1 MLANE
6 FLAFEHSPLFFV
18 DIIIHCSLLRTCRVR
33 VEEKEEFLVYTVLW
47 TLTCHPYLESA
58 TALSD
63 KEKERK
69 VNFRTRFFLML
80 ANEFLAFEHSPLF
93 FVDIIIHCS
102 LLRTCRVRVEEKE
115 EFLVYTVLW
124 TLTCHPY
131 LESATALSDYY
142 KEKERKVNFRTR
154 FFLMLA
160 NEFLAF
166 EHSPLFFVDI
176 IIHCSLLRTCRV
188 RVEEKEEFLVYTVLW
203 TLTCHPY
210 LESATA
216 LSDTYPHCS
225 NDIVNSCLAI
235 LNLMLCMQ

>member
-1 MLANE
+1 MTIA
-6 FLAFEHSPLFFV
+6 SK
-18 DIIIHCSLLRTCRVR
+18 SVR
-33 VEEKEEFLVYTVLW
+33 RSYYYYYY
-47 TLTCHPYLESA
+47 P
-58 TALSD
+58 
-63 KEKERK
+63 
-69 VNFRTRFFLML
+69 
-80 ANEFLAFEHSPLF
+80 
-93 FVDIIIHCS
+93 
-102 LLRTCRVRVEEKE
+102 
-115 EFLVYTVLW
+115 
-124 TLTCHPY
+124 
-131 LESATALSDYY
+131 YY

-216 LSDTYPHCS
+216 LSDIYMGPKNMEQKT
-225 NDIVNSCLAI
+225 
-235 LNLMLCMQ
+235 LNTIIHEHVEALLHTQIDT

>member
-1 MLANE
+1 MT
-6 FLAFEHSPLFFV
+6 
-18 DIIIHCSLLRTCRVR
+18 R
-33 VEEKEEFLVYTVLW
+33 
-47 TLTCHPYLESA
+47 HPYLESA
-58 TALSD
+58 S
-63 KEKERK
+63 
-69 VNFRTRFFLML
+69 
-80 ANEFLAFEHSPLF
+80 
-93 FVDIIIHCS
+93 
-102 LLRTCRVRVEEKE
+102 
-115 EFLVYTVLW
+115 
-124 TLTCHPY
+124 
-131 LESATALSDYY
+131 ALSDYY

-216 LSDTYPHCS
+216 LSDNVTFNEGEVTPCDTVSVTVFPVNGPS
-225 NDIVNSCLAI
+225 NYMTTGISES
-235 LNLMLCMQ
+235 LNPVYLFKGTLN

>member
-1 MLANE
+1 MTIA
-6 FLAFEHSPLFFV
+6 SK
-18 DIIIHCSLLRTCRVR
+18 SVR
-33 VEEKEEFLVYTVLW
+33 RSYYYYY
-47 TLTCHPYLESA
+47 PY
-58 TALSD
+58 
-63 KEKERK
+63 
-69 VNFRTRFFLML
+69 
-80 ANEFLAFEHSPLF
+80 
-93 FVDIIIHCS
+93 
-102 LLRTCRVRVEEKE
+102 
-115 EFLVYTVLW
+115 Y
-124 TLTCHPY
+124 
-131 LESATALSDYY
+131 YY

-216 LSDTYPHCS
+216 LSDMYFLKVP
-225 NDIVNSCLAI
+225 VKKSC
-235 LNLMLCMQ
+235 

>member
-1 MLANE
+1 MTIA
-6 FLAFEHSPLFFV
+6 SKP
-18 DIIIHCSLLRTCRVR
+18 VR
-33 VEEKEEFLVYTVLW
+33 RSYYYYYY
-47 TLTCHPYLESA
+47 P
-58 TALSD
+58 
-63 KEKERK
+63 
-69 VNFRTRFFLML
+69 
-80 ANEFLAFEHSPLF
+80 
-93 FVDIIIHCS
+93 
-102 LLRTCRVRVEEKE
+102 
-115 EFLVYTVLW
+115 
-124 TLTCHPY
+124 
-131 LESATALSDYY
+131 DYY

-216 LSDTYPHCS
+216 LSDKRKKF
-225 NDIVNSCLAI
+225 L
-235 LNLMLCMQ
+235 LNKKVK

>member
-1 MLANE
+1 
-6 FLAFEHSPLFFV
+6 
-18 DIIIHCSLLRTCRVR
+18 
-33 VEEKEEFLVYTVLW
+33 
-47 TLTCHPYLESA
+47 
-58 TALSD
+58 
-63 KEKERK
+63 
-69 VNFRTRFFLML
+69 ML

-131 LESATALSDYY
+131 LESATALSDY

-188 RVEEKEEFLVYTVLW
+188 SRRERRVFSLYCPMDFDLSSLLRECYRT
-203 TLTCHPY
+203 
-210 LESATA
+210 TA
-216 LSDTYPHCS
+216 LSDKEKEQKS
-225 NDIVNSCLAI
+225 ILDIVFFSCW
-235 LNLMLCMQ
+235 

>member
-1 MLANE
+1 MTIA
-6 FLAFEHSPLFFV
+6 SK
-18 DIIIHCSLLRTCRVR
+18 SVR
-33 VEEKEEFLVYTVLW
+33 RSYYYYY
-47 TLTCHPYLESA
+47 PY
-58 TALSD
+58 
-63 KEKERK
+63 
-69 VNFRTRFFLML
+69 
-80 ANEFLAFEHSPLF
+80 
-93 FVDIIIHCS
+93 
-102 LLRTCRVRVEEKE
+102 
-115 EFLVYTVLW
+115 Y
-124 TLTCHPY
+124 
-131 LESATALSDYY
+131 YY

-216 LSDTYPHCS
+216 LSDKIAT
-225 NDIVNSCLAI
+225 DLI
-235 LNLMLCMQ
+235 LYNFLRPLPDMQGLIHNQTSA

>member
-1 MLANE
+1 MTIA
-6 FLAFEHSPLFFV
+6 SKP
-18 DIIIHCSLLRTCRVR
+18 VR
-33 VEEKEEFLVYTVLW
+33 RSYYYYYY
-47 TLTCHPYLESA
+47 P
-58 TALSD
+58 
-63 KEKERK
+63 
-69 VNFRTRFFLML
+69 
-80 ANEFLAFEHSPLF
+80 
-93 FVDIIIHCS
+93 
-102 LLRTCRVRVEEKE
+102 
-115 EFLVYTVLW
+115 
-124 TLTCHPY
+124 
-131 LESATALSDYY
+131 DYY

-216 LSDTYPHCS
+216 LSDDVTDMQITSYIQLCTQHVHGVCTCTWSVYMTWRVVTSPFRQE
-225 NDIVNSCLAI
+225 LKLI
-235 LNLMLCMQ
+235 LRK

>member
-1 MLANE
+1 
-6 FLAFEHSPLFFV
+6 
-18 DIIIHCSLLRTCRVR
+18 
-33 VEEKEEFLVYTVLW
+33 
-47 TLTCHPYLESA
+47 
-58 TALSD
+58 
-63 KEKERK
+63 
-69 VNFRTRFFLML
+69 ML

-131 LESATALSDYY
+131 LESATALSDY

-203 TLTCHPY
+203 TSTCHPY

-216 LSDTYPHCS
+216 LSDYP
-225 NDIVNSCLAI
+225 DY
-235 LNLMLCMQ
+235 